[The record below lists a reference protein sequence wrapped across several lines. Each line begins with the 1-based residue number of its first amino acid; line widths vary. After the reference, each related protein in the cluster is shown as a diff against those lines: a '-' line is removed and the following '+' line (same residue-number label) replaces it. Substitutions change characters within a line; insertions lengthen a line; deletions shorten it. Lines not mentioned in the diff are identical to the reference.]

1 MINIRKIGGKSM
13 KKIEIMGLPFDN
25 VTLREAVSLSFEFI
39 NLGKQAL
46 AVTPNAEIAEL
57 CLEKGEVKSAV
68 LSAEIVLPDG
78 EGVLWA
84 AKKLG
89 TPLKEKVAGVD
100 FGFECAR
107 RAAEE
112 GKSIFLLGGKE
123 GVAEKAAEK
132 LISLFPRLKIA
143 GTQSGYFSREGEENT
158 TVIKRINESRADIL
172 FVCLGAPAQE
182 IWAANNRTSLS
193 APKLIAC
200 LGGSIDVYAGNA
212 KRAPKAFIKMR
223 AEWLWRIIREP
234 KRIIRA
240 AALPKFII
248 SVYKYKRKI
257 KKTRNIK

>member
-1 MINIRKIGGKSM
+1 MQ
-13 KKIEIMGLPFDN
+13 KIEIMGLPFDN
-25 VTLREAVSLSFEFI
+25 VTLGEAVSLAFEFI

-46 AVTPNAEIAEL
+46 AVTPNAEITEL
-57 CLEKGEVKSAV
+57 CLENEEVKRAV
-68 LSAEIVLPDG
+68 LSAEILLPDG

-84 AKKLG
+84 AKKFG

-123 GVAEKAAEK
+123 GTAEKAAEN
-132 LISLFPRLKIA
+132 LLSRFPALKIA
-143 GTQSGYFSREGEENT
+143 GMQSGYFSRDGKENT
-158 TVIKRINESRADIL
+158 SVINKINESRADIL
-172 FVCLGAPAQE
+172 FICLGAPAQE
-182 IWAANNRTSLS
+182 IWAARNRASLS

-200 LGGSIDVYAGNA
+200 LGGSVDVYAGNA
-212 KRAPKAFIKMR
+212 KRAPKIFIKMR
-223 AEWLWRIIREP
+223 AEWFYRIMREP
-234 KRIIRA
+234 KRIVRA

-248 SVYKYKRKI
+248 SVYKHKRKL